1 MPETFLLEVATPER
15 LLVREQVREAQI
27 PAAKGYIG
35 VLPEHAPLLA
45 ELGTGLLSY
54 TVAGSDRRSSIVISG
69 GFVEVEPDHVRVL
82 AETAERP
89 EEIDTERAR
98 EALRRAE
105 RELLMAP
112 PGSDIARAL
121 NRLRKAQERLAAAEK
136 QKAQIAKKA

>member
-27 PAAKGYIG
+27 PAAGGYIG

-54 TVAGSDRRSSIVISG
+54 LVGDRRGSIVVSG

-89 EEIDTERAR
+89 EEIDAERAR

-105 RELLMAP
+105 KELLMAP
-112 PGSDIARAL
+112 PGADIARAL
-121 NRLRKAQERLAAAEK
+121 NRLRKAQERIAAA
-136 QKAQIAKKA
+136 QKSQPAGKKP

>member
-15 LLVREQVREAQI
+15 LLVREQAREAQI
-27 PAAKGYIG
+27 PTAQGYIG

-45 ELGTGLLSY
+45 ELGTGLLTY
-54 TVAGSDRRSSIVISG
+54 TVGDRRSSIVVSG

-89 EEIDTERAR
+89 EEIDAERAR
-98 EALRRAE
+98 EALRQAE
-105 RELLMAP
+105 KELLLAP

-121 NRLRKAQERLAAAEK
+121 NQLRKAQERLAAAEK
-136 QKAQIAKKA
+136 QKAQAARKT

>member
-27 PAAKGYIG
+27 PAARGYIG

-45 ELGTGLLSY
+45 ELGTGTLSY
-54 TVAGSDRRSSIVISG
+54 AVGDRRSSIVVSG
-69 GFVEVEPDHVRVL
+69 GFVEVQPDHVRVL

-98 EALRRAE
+98 EALRQAE
-105 RELLMAP
+105 KELLMAP

-121 NRLRKAQERLAAAEK
+121 NKLRKAQERLAAAEK
-136 QKAQIAKKA
+136 QKAQAGKKG